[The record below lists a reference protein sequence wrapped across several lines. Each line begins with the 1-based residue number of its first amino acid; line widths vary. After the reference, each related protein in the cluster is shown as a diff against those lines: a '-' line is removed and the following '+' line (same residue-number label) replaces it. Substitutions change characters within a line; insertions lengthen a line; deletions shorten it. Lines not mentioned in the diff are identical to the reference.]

1 MPNIKSAVERV
12 RLTKTETAY
21 NRAQRS
27 TYRTAVKKFEKL
39 VADGNK
45 EAAETALLQAIR
57 NLDRAVSKGIIHKNK
72 AARKKSRLTKQ
83 LAAM

>member
-12 RLTKTETAY
+12 RLTKKQTAY

-27 TYRTAVKKFEKL
+27 IYRTAVKKFEKL
-39 VADGNK
+39 VAEGDK
-45 EAAETALLQAIR
+45 EAAEAALLNAISK
-57 NLDRAVSKGIIHKNK
+57 LDKAVSKGIIHKNK
-72 AARKKSRLTKQ
+72 AARKKSRLTKK